1 MKKSKYLVYF
11 IIVLLL
17 IGMVSGCGE
26 DKTSTTTNS
35 IPTVTQEKIEK
46 DLKEMSLTMSEIVDY
61 ELSKDNHT
69 LTLYVTDAMKIGTY
83 QQKKD
88 LLNKMAEY
96 FSLTIREFDQS
107 KVNVYVKSNSSKQ
120 LLYYY
125 EGGLIG
131 VK

>member
-1 MKKSKYLVYF
+1 MRRIKYLFCF
-11 IIVLLL
+11 IGVVLLL
-17 IGMVSGCGE
+17 NLVGCG
-26 DKTSTTTNS
+26 DNS
-35 IPTVTQEKIEK
+35 SSSGSNYNPTVTQVDIEK
-46 DLKEMSLTMSEIVDY
+46 DLNEMSAELNGVVDY

-69 LTLYVTDAMKIGTY
+69 LTVYVTDAMKIGTY

-88 LLNKMAEY
+88 ILNQMAEF
-96 FSLTIREFDQS
+96 FSLTVREFD
-107 KVNVYVKSNSSKQ
+107 KTKLNVYVKSNSSKQ

>member
-1 MKKSKYLVYF
+1 LIKSRYLIYL
-11 IIVLLL
+11 IVVFLLS
-17 IGMVSGCGE
+17 IVGGCG
-26 DKTSTTTNS
+26 DKTSAKSNYN
-35 IPTVTQEKIEK
+35 PTVTQDKIEK
-46 DLKEMSLTMSEIVDY
+46 DLKELTSATNDVIDY

-69 LTLYVTDAMKIGTY
+69 LTLYVTDAMKVGTY

-107 KVNVYVKSNSSKQ
+107 AVNVYVKSNSSKQ

>member
-1 MKKSKYLVYF
+1 MRKGKLFAYLIVV
-11 IIVLLL
+11 VLLL
-17 IGMVSGCGE
+17 FMVGGCG
-26 DKTSTTTNS
+26 DKTSTKSNYN
-35 IPTVTQEKIEK
+35 PTVTQEKIEQ
-46 DLKEMSLTMSEIVDY
+46 DLKEMYSTMGEIVDY

-69 LTLYVTDAMKIGTY
+69 LTLYVTDAMKVGTY

-88 LLNKMAEY
+88 LLNKMAEL

-107 KVNVYVKSNSSKQ
+107 TVNVYVKANSSKQ